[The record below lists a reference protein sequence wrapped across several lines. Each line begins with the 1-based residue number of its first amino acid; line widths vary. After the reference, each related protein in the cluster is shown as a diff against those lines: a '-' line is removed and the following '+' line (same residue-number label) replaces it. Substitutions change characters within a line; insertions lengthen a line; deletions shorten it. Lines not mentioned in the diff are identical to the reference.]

1 MTNKVVWS
9 EGMTLDPHHFQQSDR
24 FHQANLNFRLGGLS
38 PFAWGVRELVI
49 DKEALVNGQFR
60 LLRCA
65 GVEPDGLVF
74 NMPETDQLPEQRNF
88 QELFLSNAET
98 LGVFLAVPVERPDGH
113 NCVLRNDNP
122 EAPEQ
127 GLKAVA
133 NTVRF
138 VEEQIRINDDSTGEN
153 ARQIGVAQT
162 NYQVRFSGEALD
174 NLSAFKIAEIVRTG
188 DGRFSLSENFIPPC
202 LTIGSAGNM
211 QKLLGRLLELMVAK
225 SSALSKWRH
234 RLPSGQIRFL
244 TTDFTVLGVLQA
256 INGFIPLMNHY
267 RVGGINH
274 PERLYEILTS
284 LVGQLTTFSTA
295 DAADL
300 PHYDHAAL
308 GDCFGQLEAKIQE
321 ILGEITGANYIS
333 ILLEKTRE
341 ALYVGRLVDDFVLEE
356 AGFYLLASGEA
367 VDRDTVEK
375 LSAAI
380 KIASPETID
389 AVFESMTEGLG
400 IHTTEEPPAGLPEE
414 PGKYYFR
421 LDKQGPFWE
430 AICRSRSI
438 AIWTPADFVN
448 FKIELIAV
456 R

>member
-1 MTNKVVWS
+1 
-9 EGMTLDPHHFQQSDR
+9 
-24 FHQANLNFRLGGLS
+24 
-38 PFAWGVRELVI
+38 
-49 DKEALVNGQFR
+49 
-60 LLRCA
+60 
-65 GVEPDGLVF
+65 
-74 NMPETDQLPEQRNF
+74 
-88 QELFLSNAET
+88 
-98 LGVFLAVPVERPDGH
+98 
-113 NCVLRNDNP
+113 
-122 EAPEQ
+122 
-127 GLKAVA
+127 
-133 NTVRF
+133 
-138 VEEQIRINDDSTGEN
+138 
-153 ARQIGVAQT
+153 
-162 NYQVRFSGEALD
+162 
-174 NLSAFKIAEIVRTG
+174 
-188 DGRFSLSENFIPPC
+188 
-202 LTIGSAGNM
+202 
-211 QKLLGRLLELMVAK
+211 MVAK

-244 TTDFTVLGVLQA
+244 TTDFAVLGVLQA
-256 INGFIPLMNHY
+256 INGFIPLLNYY
-267 RVGGINH
+267 RVGGKNH

-284 LVGQLTTFSTA
+284 LAGQLTTFSTA

-400 IHTTEEPPAGLPEE
+400 IHTTEEPPAGLPAE

-430 AICRSRSI
+430 AILRSRSI
-438 AIWTPADFVN
+438 AIWTPADFAN